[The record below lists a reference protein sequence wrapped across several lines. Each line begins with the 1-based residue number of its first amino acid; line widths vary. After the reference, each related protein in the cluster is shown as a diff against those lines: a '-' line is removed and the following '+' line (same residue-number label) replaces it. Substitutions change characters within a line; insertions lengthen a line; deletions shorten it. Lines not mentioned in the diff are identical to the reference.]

1 MSFQNFINKIG
12 RSHLIYAQVRKDGK
26 IIEDWSRFASKPRFE
41 SYSAAKTF
49 AGIGVGI
56 AIDEGLISL
65 DEKIIDSFKEES
77 YDVTNPYA
85 YDITVRDMLTMSS
98 GLSNTLFWK
107 DGWERKHEQDWT
119 RYFFKKGQFE
129 NKPGSTFLYNNANT
143 YMLGRLIEKK
153 SGQNLLE
160 YLRYRLFEPLE
171 FHNPE
176 WLHCPMGHTV
186 AANSLM
192 INVDEMGNL
201 GQMLCNG
208 GVYKNKRIVS
218 KAFVKDMM
226 TQHIEVPTET
236 VPRYSNVKMGYGYF
250 LWIDSMHKCGFLW
263 GIWGQ
268 YCIVIPEKNIV
279 IATQAFYDE
288 DGGSNGEYKPSPM
301 REILWQELVSEYC

>member
-12 RSHLIYAQVRKDGK
+12 KSHLIYAQVRKDGK

-119 RYFFKKGQFE
+119 RYFFKIT
-129 NKPGSTFLYNNANT
+129 P
-143 YMLGRLIEKK
+143 
-153 SGQNLLE
+153 
-160 YLRYRLFEPLE
+160 
-171 FHNPE
+171 
-176 WLHCPMGHTV
+176 
-186 AANSLM
+186 
-192 INVDEMGNL
+192 
-201 GQMLCNG
+201 
-208 GVYKNKRIVS
+208 
-218 KAFVKDMM
+218 
-226 TQHIEVPTET
+226 
-236 VPRYSNVKMGYGYF
+236 
-250 LWIDSMHKCGFLW
+250 
-263 GIWGQ
+263 
-268 YCIVIPEKNIV
+268 IPICW
-279 IATQAFYDE
+279 
-288 DGGSNGEYKPSPM
+288 GGSLRRKAARIFWNICAIGCLS
-301 REILWQELVSEYC
+301 L